1 MLFREYEWD
10 DINIEHIARHRV
22 IPQEVEESCFNEP
35 LVMGPGKNKYIIYGR
50 SDSGRYLFIVV
61 VYRTKARGRVIT
73 ARDMTKSER
82 GLYNRKRG

>member
-1 MLFREYEWD
+1 MFFREYDWD
-10 DINIEHIARHRV
+10 DINVEHIAQHRV

-35 LVMGPGKNKYIIYGR
+35 LIMRRGRNKYIVYGR

-61 VYRTKARGRVIT
+61 VCKDRGRGRVIT

-82 GLYNRKRG
+82 RLYNIKRG